1 MDKKVV
7 HHAFHTWK
15 IKSIINIKAG
25 LLIEN
30 CGFLTLPWTGILIR
44 WNSDP
49 GGLSVRIPK
58 NKKGKVFHQKCC
70 LLFFHDQLLGGV
82 DTSLKTFISVSTNP
96 FHRTTACRKESQGTY
111 QELRNPILI
120 SIILSGSVY
129 GSNFGPLSI
138 FVVRVLVLSA
148 AFSNETGTIQYIFCP
163 LMN

>member
-1 MDKKVV
+1 MLLKSKEY
-7 HHAFHTWK
+7 HKYQSWTPYWK
-15 IKSIINIKAG
+15 
-25 LLIEN
+25 LW
-30 CGFLTLPWTGILIR
+30 LPDSTVNWDSHKMELGPR
-44 WNSDP
+44 
-49 GGLSVRIPK
+49 GLSVRIPK

-70 LLFFHDQLLGGV
+70 LLLFHDQLLGGV
-82 DTSLKTFISVSTNP
+82 DTSLKTSIPVSTNP

-120 SIILSGSVY
+120 STILSGSVY

-138 FVVRVLVLSA
+138 FVVQLLVLSA